1 MTRDSSAHWK
11 IEIQKNPEY
20 TAFIEQLW
28 SGMQDRAID
37 YLSGVGELE
46 ECFPAVA
53 WKIIMPRPVK
63 NTALPTDARIR
74 LRKEVKRCPFFKN
87 EIMHRFVMSRL
98 HEIFYEDAEPEP
110 WETFMLLVVTG
121 LLEDID
127 HGVLLSSKSLD
138 SLLAEE
144 TSRKR
149 FAEETGPLLP
159 LAKALNFLEEA
170 HSYRKVCIKLV
181 KTQLK
186 DFRPQELSTLDDLER
201 LETLEKDLLQTRR
214 TFHRHVNAL
223 HARLEKVLD
232 RESMPG
238 LAGCVEL
245 KGLPFLRMI
254 DEKAKD
260 IRNELKAA
268 YERLI
273 PQTFDADAVRA
284 LLSGIKPAL
293 RNEDMT
299 AALEE
304 IAAIESG
311 RKRPDETY
319 LMSAVLPA
327 MLDEKPFD
335 DSAVDD
341 DFPYS
346 FIMVKKIK
354 RGEYLLC
361 GENPTLKSSAPK
373 QKNPQPECVTD
384 DHDEAEQGDAPAAAL
399 DSETAASESEPA
411 SSEAEVP
418 GTGASAS
425 DTPSGQAVDT
435 TEYEA
440 EAEENDGLSDIAE
453 DESAHDGEAFDAEEE
468 NAPSRNDSGESAH
481 DGSEHDDAAGPELP
495 TQSTSSSE
503 APEGISR
510 HEDSGKTPDKAPA
523 CTVGASAESE
533 TTSEE
538 EYGDDHL
545 EDWQRPRIVS
555 RPEDR
560 EPSAPMR
567 TATRFRPVMQFS
579 SLGLL
584 GKKIRER
591 QEKLD
596 ASMEKRP
603 SEERPVDNGMNE
615 SADESPR
622 PPAALPQ
629 AGSSPL
635 RPQHRVPVSF
645 TPVEA
650 LPKPSTETAAR
661 PQDKNTPRT
670 MRLREAVRGIAARE
684 DWKRQV
690 EDTEVGTG
698 TATQYVHMLLDR
710 GDTCA
715 LYWLAEALEE
725 RSPLPLWLAELLH
738 AGTNMMPGLTRCRNR
753 IHDLLSSALENM
765 DDLNE
770 EQCLLLEAAM
780 LRPAL
785 MIPESSMDSIVSSL
799 AGRLGAFKC
808 TPLLNRLAS
817 FIRPGKPM
825 NGSVFFGQSDTQELM
840 RKHAALVARTTACLD
855 TIPQRKINYQPAT
868 KLMLMLFDRQGPL
881 GSILHDC
888 LQGDDSHLTETI
900 ETFSDRSNLSD
911 LFDRLQKERGRKVK
925 TITAGAFER
934 LCKVVAET
942 VDLMREWES
951 YFQDSASSSGS
962 EPSYFEE
969 QLRGFAGEIH
979 GEPLN
984 SCAEGRFLLRQL
996 RQTFLEENHPLPKPT
1011 CDPMQEIELWP
1022 LKLPCS
1028 HPSGLRMFSAIELMQ
1043 ALDSLGHENPEV
1055 QAASLIVHM
1064 AEGTLEKTAEFLNVY
1079 PAINEQ
1085 TPDPQVLGTRA
1096 SELSALLPDTLEEF
1110 HAVCRD
1116 CWNGYFLMALDEAE
1130 QAISDC
1136 HFRGAIH
1143 NGQQGQS
1150 NSDLQAIRERYRDS
1164 IDKIPALREL
1174 EELEMRLQ
1182 YWDERQM
1189 EEVQTRIND
1198 LLSRQELGR
1207 DGEIYLKDLAGRVQR
1222 NHLYSAAWDGIA
1234 RLENAASPEELTSLE
1249 ETRGDSQNAAQNF
1262 YEQLEKGDISKVR
1275 GASAVWDDSVLLS
1288 NRKLAR
1294 SGSDDKRPNPKD
1306 VARITEL
1313 LRWLG
1318 FNLSQNESGESLFEG
1333 GRPNYWRVLRY
1344 GMTISSEVPHWGSR
1358 AQSHV
1363 IAFGWNVSAADILQL
1378 FNNESVI
1385 HDQVAVSVI
1394 CFNPLSMK
1402 ERRTLLGLFA
1412 GRSNFP
1418 LVIDTNLFNYLSGL
1432 EASRRRSAM
1441 FQVCL
1446 AGAPYNPYTPDV
1458 AGAVPTE
1465 MFFGRKESM
1474 ASVRSSDGACI
1485 LYGGRQLG
1493 KSALL
1498 YQIFRSE
1505 QNSNLIRVMLHSMT
1519 KTEKLLE
1526 VVCRECMEAGIV
1538 AEDTERNSLSRRIQT
1553 WLEQHPGKRILM
1565 LLDECDIALDEDA
1578 RRNFRDVTVLRDL
1591 MQNTGRRFK
1600 VVFTGLHSVQRFS
1613 MIPNSPLEHFA
1624 EPICIGPLSP
1634 AEANS
1639 LMTKPMKLLGLEF
1652 ESPELVSMA
1661 LNYCNYHPKLIQLF
1675 CSELVKA
1682 VKKRWLTDY
1691 SDTDMNVLREPF
1703 HTITKDTMLKVY
1715 ASQELKNRILNCFEI
1730 TLNLDDRYQAIAY
1743 TMALD
1748 KMGSFSLRALYDDLR
1763 FYWPAAFSRRE
1774 DGRLWN
1780 DQNTLRSLLHEMEGL
1795 GLVLSQ
1801 GGKYRLRTPNLVELM
1816 GGEEN
1821 VQYRLEDFYEKPYDP
1836 QGNLSEM
1843 RLREADV
1850 FVAAQYSLLTDK
1862 KSGPLYWISGS
1873 DALGLSRVPEAL
1885 KYVAAQSGLKPYAL
1899 HGNDVPHVM
1908 GEMQEICRKKAKNGL
1923 MFLLYSRKFAA
1934 MGRFMK
1940 KADDWLNGLHRDKPV
1955 KVVCLVDPDTLY
1967 EFIRSEDAERFS
1979 SYQIP
1984 LELWT
1989 QGGAEAWFKDDTS
2002 GTGPDARK
2010 AMELTHGW
2018 PCLMHSCLVSGGV
2031 PDISSFRKPGFCM
2044 PDDPDLMNLLA
2055 NIVDTGSNAEG
2066 EVLFRPSELREV
2078 VDIPLRFSKQQ
2089 ELEQALQVL
2098 LSLHVLRE
2106 DDNGLLEVDPLV
2118 VDALTQESA

>member
-1 MTRDSSAHWK
+1 MIRDSSAQWK
-11 IEIQKNPEY
+11 SEIQKNPEY
-20 TAFIEQLW
+20 AAFLEQLW

-37 YLSGVGELE
+37 HLSEVGELE
-46 ECFPAVA
+46 GCFIPEA
-53 WKIIMPRPVK
+53 WKIILPRPSK
-63 NTALPTDARIR
+63 GRTLPAEARIR
-74 LRKEVKRCPFFKN
+74 LRKEVKKFPFLKN
-87 EIMHRFVMSRL
+87 EIMHRFMMSRL
-98 HEIFYEDAEPEP
+98 HKVFDDNAEPEP
-110 WETFMLLVVTG
+110 WETFMILVVTG
-121 LLEDID
+121 LLENID
-127 HGVLLSSKSLD
+127 HGALLTSKSLGA
-138 SLLAEE
+138 LFAEE

-149 FAEETGPLLP
+149 FTEDTGPLLP
-159 LAKALNFLEEA
+159 LAKALNFCEEA
-170 HSYRKVCIKLV
+170 HAYRKVCIRLV
-181 KTQLK
+181 KTEFK

-201 LETLEKDLLQTRR
+201 LENLENRLLQTRR
-214 TFHRHVNAL
+214 TFHRHINGL
-223 HARLEKVLD
+223 HDRLEKVLD
-232 RESMPG
+232 RETMPC
-238 LAGCVEL
+238 LVGCLEL
-245 KGLPFLRMI
+245 KGLPFLRML
-254 DEKAKD
+254 DEKTAD
-260 IRNELKAA
+260 IRNELKTA

-273 PQTFDADAVRA
+273 PHTFDADAVRA
-284 LLSGIKPAL
+284 LLSGLRPAL
-293 RNEDMT
+293 RNEDMA
-299 AALEE
+299 AALKE
-304 IAAIESG
+304 IADIESG
-311 RKRPDETY
+311 RKRPEETY
-319 LMSAVLPA
+319 LMNAVLPA
-327 MLDEKPFD
+327 ILGEKPFD
-335 DSAVDD
+335 DSAVND

-346 FIMVKKIK
+346 FILVKKIK
-354 RGEYLLC
+354 SREYVLC
-361 GENPTLKSSAPK
+361 GESPELKNRAPAGEK
-373 QKNPQPECVTD
+373 PQPERPTD
-384 DHDEAEQGDAPAAAL
+384 AHNDREQNNMPAAAP
-399 DSETAASESEPA
+399 EEAPAPASEAAFSEAKVSESAEHDSDSSAEQTEAPTAGSPESEEHDEPSGSAEEAPTCAEDTCIAGEEVSPEEPA
-411 SSEAEVP
+411 
-418 GTGASAS
+418 
-425 DTPSGQAVDT
+425 
-435 TEYEA
+435 
-440 EAEENDGLSDIAE
+440 
-453 DESAHDGEAFDAEEE
+453 ESAHDEAGQSDADR
-468 NAPSRNDSGESAH
+468 APQSATH
-481 DGSEHDDAAGPELP
+481 PEASEKACG
-495 TQSTSSSE
+495 
-503 APEGISR
+503 
-510 HEDSGKTPDKAPA
+510 HEDSEKDANQIPTDAVE
-523 CTVGASAESE
+523 CFAESE
-533 TTSEE
+533 AATFEE
-538 EYGDDHL
+538 EDGNDHL

-555 RPEDR
+555 RPKGR
-560 EPSAPMR
+560 APSAPER
-567 TATRFRPVMQFS
+567 TETRGFRSVMQFS
-579 SLGLL
+579 DLGLL
-584 GKKIRER
+584 GKKIREK
-591 QEKLD
+591 QEKLG
-596 ASMEKRP
+596 ASVESRS
-603 SEERPVDNGMNE
+603 SEERSTDACE
-615 SADESPR
+615 DEHSDESPR
-622 PPAALPQ
+622 PPAAVPQVGTALP
-629 AGSSPL
+629 
-635 RPQHRVPVSF
+635 RPQLRA
-645 TPVEA
+645 VEPS
-650 LPKPSTETAAR
+650 LPASPAEPLTNSSSATMAWA
-661 PQDKNTPRT
+661 QDRNAPRT
-670 MRLREAVRGIAARE
+670 MRLREAISAMASRE
-684 DWKRQV
+684 DWKRQM
-690 EDTEVGTG
+690 EDTEVGTS
-698 TATQYVHMLLDR
+698 TANQYVHELLDR

-715 LYWLAEALEE
+715 IYWLAETLEE
-725 RSPLPLWLAELLH
+725 QSPLPLWLAELLH
-738 AGTNMMPGLTRCRNR
+738 AGTHMMPGLTRCRNR
-753 IHDLLSSALENM
+753 IHDLLASALENM

-770 EQCLLLEAAM
+770 RQCLLLEAAM
-780 LRPAL
+780 LRPSL
-785 MIPESSMDSIVSSL
+785 MMPESSMDSIVSSL

-825 NGSVFFGQSDTQELM
+825 SGSVFFGQSDSQELI
-840 RKHAALVARTTACLD
+840 RKHIDLVDRTTICLN

-868 KLMLMLFDRQGPL
+868 KLMLKLFDKQGPL
-881 GSILHDC
+881 GSILHAC
-888 LQGDDSHLTETI
+888 LQGDGSQLTETI
-900 ETFSDRSNLSD
+900 ETFSDRSSLSD
-911 LFDRLQKERGRKVK
+911 VFDKLQKERGKKVK

-951 YFQDSASSSGS
+951 YFQDCASSSTS

-979 GEPLN
+979 EEPLT
-984 SCAEGRFLLRQL
+984 SCSEGRFLLRHLQ
-996 RQTFLEENHPLPKPT
+996 QTFLEENHPLPKPI

-1028 HPSGLRMFSAIELMQ
+1028 HPSGLRMFSAVELMQ
-1043 ALDSLGHENPEV
+1043 ALDSRSHEKPEV
-1055 QAASLIVHM
+1055 QAASLIFHM
-1064 AEGTLEKTAEFLNVY
+1064 AEGTLEKTAEFLTVY

-1096 SELSALLPDTLEEF
+1096 GELSTLLPDTQQEF
-1110 HAVCRD
+1110 HAICQD
-1116 CWNGYFLMALDEAE
+1116 CWNGYFLTALEKAE

-1150 NSDLQAIRERYRDS
+1150 NSDLQSIREKYWDS
-1164 IDKIPALREL
+1164 LDKIPALREL
-1174 EELEMRLQ
+1174 EELKQRLQ
-1182 YWDERQM
+1182 NWDARQM
-1189 EEVQTRIND
+1189 KEVLARISD
-1198 LLSRQELGR
+1198 LHTRQELGR
-1207 DGEIYLKDLAGRVQR
+1207 EGERYLQELAERVQR

-1249 ETRGDSQNAAQNF
+1249 ATRGDSQNAAQAF
-1262 YEQLEKGDISKVR
+1262 YEQLEKGDIPKVR
-1275 GASAVWDDSVLLS
+1275 NASAVWDDSVLLS

-1294 SGSDDKRPNPKD
+1294 SGPDDKRPNAKD
-1306 VARITEL
+1306 LARITEL

-1318 FNLSQNESGESLFEG
+1318 FNLSQSESGESLFEG
-1333 GRPNYWRVLRY
+1333 GRPNYWRVIHY
-1344 GMTISSEVPHWGSR
+1344 NMTISSELPHWGSR

-1363 IAFGWNVSAADILQL
+1363 IAFGWNVSAADIVQL

-1385 HDQVAVSVI
+1385 HDQVAVTVI
-1394 CFNPLSMK
+1394 CFNPLSMRQRK
-1402 ERRTLLGLFA
+1402 TLLGLFA
-1412 GRSNFP
+1412 SRSNFP
-1418 LVIDTNLFNYLSGL
+1418 LVVDTNLFNYLSGL
-1432 EASRRRSAM
+1432 EASRRRDAM

-1474 ASVRSSDGACI
+1474 TSVRSADGACI

-1498 YQIFRSE
+1498 YQIFLSE
-1505 QNSNLIRVMLHSMT
+1505 QNSNLMRVMLHSMT

-1526 VVCRECMEAGIV
+1526 VVCRECIEAGIV
-1538 AEDTERNSLSRRIQT
+1538 AKDTERNSLPKCIQA
-1553 WLEQHPGKRILM
+1553 WLDAHPSKRILM

-1682 VKKRWLTDY
+1682 VKKRCLNDSTDP
-1691 SDTDMNVLREPF
+1691 DMNVLREPF

-1748 KMGSFSLRALYDDLR
+1748 KMGSFSLRTLYDNLR
-1763 FYWPAAFSRRE
+1763 VYWPAAFSRRE

-1780 DQNTLRSLLHEMEGL
+1780 DQNTVRSLLHEMEGL

-1843 RLREADV
+1843 RLRETDV

-1873 DALGLSRVPEAL
+1873 DALGLSRVPDAL
-1885 KYVAAQSGLKPYAL
+1885 KYVAEQSGLKLYAL

-1908 GEMQEICRKKAKNGL
+1908 GEMQEICRKKEKNGL
-1923 MFLLYSRKFAA
+1923 MFLLDSREFAT
-1934 MGRFMK
+1934 MSRFMK
-1940 KADDWLNGLHRDKPV
+1940 KADDWLNGLRRDKPV
-1955 KVVCLVDPDTLY
+1955 KVVCLVDPNTLY
-1967 EFIRSEDAERFS
+1967 EFIRGEDAERFS
-1979 SYQIP
+1979 SYQIS

-1989 QGGAEAWFKDDTS
+1989 QGGAEAWCKEDTS

-2018 PCLMHSCLVSGGV
+2018 PFLMHGCLVSGGV
-2031 PDISSFRKPGFCM
+2031 MPDASSFLKPGFCM
-2044 PDDPDLMNLLA
+2044 PDDLDLMQLLA

-2066 EVLFRPSELREV
+2066 EVVFRPSELREV
-2078 VDIPLRFSKQQ
+2078 VDIPLKFSKQQ

-2118 VDALTQESA
+2118 VSALAKESE